1 MDAAPSERL
10 YQESCC
16 IIKLVLWVSG
26 VSVSVKIDRKSGGRM
41 KPIKILAVD
50 DDVAIL
56 DFYSSLLSK
65 AGYQVETA
73 VEATA
78 AIILFKQA
86 PADLLILDVAMP
98 SGGGKQVLEVVSS
111 LIQEGVPI
119 VFVTGLPEKIVPWVS
134 GMANVRVLK
143 KPVDS
148 KELISVISGFL
159 PKSGQ

>member
-1 MDAAPSERL
+1 
-10 YQESCC
+10 
-16 IIKLVLWVSG
+16 
-26 VSVSVKIDRKSGGRM
+26 M

-78 AIILFKQA
+78 AIILFKEA
-86 PADLLILDVAMP
+86 PSDLLILDVAMP

-134 GMANVRVLK
+134 GMTNVRVLK

-148 KELISVISGFL
+148 EELLSVISGFL
-159 PKSGQ
+159 PKSAQ